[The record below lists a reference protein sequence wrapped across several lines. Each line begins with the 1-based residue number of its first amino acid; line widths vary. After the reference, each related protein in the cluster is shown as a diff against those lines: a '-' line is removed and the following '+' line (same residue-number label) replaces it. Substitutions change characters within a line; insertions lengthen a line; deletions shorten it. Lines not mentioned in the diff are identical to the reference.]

1 MRWVMYITNLT
12 YIYLLISET
21 LLVCTNS
28 YVNYPPP
35 KGNEFSGWLFI
46 KHRNGIRIYVYK
58 H

>member
-1 MRWVMYITNLT
+1 MYITNLT